1 MSSIASTPFVRRKK
15 QTVYGRSSSKPNNAG
30 NVAFF
35 EDDETPWEEP
45 TTRRLK
51 KQPTIAPISRNKA
64 ASPPRA
70 TQPELPAKKRGALPK
85 VTQSQPREK
94 DTFDVPSDDDE
105 TTETFSKILVP
116 PKQLIKSRLLD
127 EPKEEVARLAP
138 WERKVNRK
146 GNLQSAAAT
155 RASRS
160 KTSENVI
167 GEKLSDKKRGGSG
180 LEKARSNEAQ
190 QSHVEQDSQESVGLT
205 AMERLAARRRQ
216 VHASDQ
222 HNGEGPSKDPPKRSA
237 VKANTQEAPQHKK
250 RRMTPQPTSPPAAIS
265 AAEST
270 SAAMPSIAITGKARP
285 TSGGD
290 IFDVPSDDEPARLGK
305 STKAKSPRVRQ
316 RPRGLGGLRKVT
328 PQKGLSAPAR
338 LHDMI
343 SNDDEFAFPTTESPP
358 SGKPTTP
365 QTALKDRSKGSP
377 STPISSRSSTS
388 HGHRPDALT
397 PKQTQLWADLL
408 EPTLIPDT
416 GMKKLSITED
426 TMQSKSVR
434 RAPAALERSSS
445 DVPMRRT
452 RVIDRLKASA
462 PNSSDEDESQD
473 EDDEMEL
480 DKPTFDTPAVQP
492 TGVEGAASQVTNA
505 LSQTGQSQ
513 DRPTKAT
520 ASGSLITYAKQ
531 RSHLAD
537 DNLESAL
544 MLDIPMVVPE
554 RPAATA
560 RRVGRPAAAARTISH
575 DMEELDEAPAGGLR
589 TIHEL
594 RAGGRNV
601 RLMGE
606 IEDLLG
612 EIADHAP
619 SARSRRRGA
628 LLDLATKLMDKTFA
642 EQMFRHGY
650 ENALL
655 LECKTFADAPADFLL
670 ATILVLLLHAEPPSQ
685 TLGSFEEALPCIGR
699 LLSRSSDIARVAK
712 ERQSN
717 MSRSAQ
723 GDLATFTNTLKAHG
737 ALWGESQPPV
747 ISSRIVSLKAIDL
760 TVRKLRA
767 MGNKSELLDSESL
780 TLLLPKGTFTGLQT
794 NAGKAFEATLVIS
807 ILESLKTLSAAGSW
821 PDSCTTS
828 VATLPA
834 VFAEE
839 WQVPPD
845 TKWVAYRL
853 CANITNESTL
863 VQAAFVERDA
873 VRHIMA
879 EIVHGFD
886 LLHSPSTTASAPEA
900 NAKRDFDVLVLAIG
914 ALINL
919 TEHSAVAQQ
928 QAIHETAQPSLAAIV
943 HIFLEAQKHVLEAD
957 SVEQV
962 EANVVYGYLAIMLAN
977 ICQDGEARKLVRSL
991 LPGGKL
997 DVLVAAVEEFVQH
1010 HEKAGAQQESGDTVE
1025 EWGNFT
1031 ERLLGVLAKLKA
1043 AERDGE

>member
-1 MSSIASTPFVRRKK
+1 MSSITSTPFVRRKK

-51 KQPTIAPISRNKA
+51 KQPTIAPTPRNKA
-64 ASPPRA
+64 ASPPSA
-70 TQPELPAKKRGALPK
+70 TQPDLPAKRRGALPK

-105 TTETFSKILVP
+105 TTEIFSNIPVP

-127 EPKEEVARLAP
+127 EPKEEVAQLAP
-138 WERKVNRK
+138 WERKANRK
-146 GNLQSAAAT
+146 GNLQSAAIT

-190 QSHVEQDSQESVGLT
+190 QAHVDSQESVGLT
-205 AMERLAARRRQ
+205 AMKRLAARRRQ

-222 HNGEGPSKDPPKRSA
+222 DNGEGPSKDPPKRSA
-237 VKANTQEAPQHKK
+237 VKANTQEAPQHKR
-250 RRMTPQPTSPPAAIS
+250 RRMTPQPTSPPATIS
-265 AAEST
+265 AAEPT
-270 SAAMPSIAITGKARP
+270 SAAMATTDRARP

-305 STKAKSPRVRQ
+305 PTEAKSPRVRQ
-316 RPRGLGGLRKVT
+316 RPRGLGALRKVT
-328 PQKGLSAPAR
+328 PQKGLSAPA
-338 LHDMI
+338 LLQDMI
-343 SNDDEFAFPTTESPP
+343 SNDDEFAFTSTESPP
-358 SGKPTTP
+358 SGKPATP

-377 STPISSRSSTS
+377 SMPISSRSSTS
-388 HGHRPDALT
+388 HGHRPEALT
-397 PKQTQLWADLL
+397 PKQTQLWAELL

-416 GMKKLSITED
+416 GMKKLSIAED

-434 RAPAALERSSS
+434 RAPVALERSSS
-445 DVPMRRT
+445 DVPVRRT

-473 EDDEMEL
+473 EDDEMEI
-480 DKPTFDTPAVQP
+480 DKPNFDTPAVQP

-505 LSQTGQSQ
+505 LSQTVQSQ

-544 MLDIPMVVPE
+544 MLDLPMVVPE

-560 RRVGRPAAAARTISH
+560 RRVGRSAAAARTVSH
-575 DMEELDEAPAGGLR
+575 DTDELDEAPAGGLR

-612 EIADHAP
+612 EIADHAT

-685 TLGSFEEALPCIGR
+685 TLSSFEEALPCIGK
-699 LLSRSSDIARVAK
+699 LLTRSSDIARVAK

-767 MGNKSELLDSESL
+767 MGNKSELLDFESL
-780 TLLLPKGTFTGLQT
+780 TLLLPKGAFTGLQT

-821 PDSCTTS
+821 PDSCTAS

-886 LLHSPSTTASAPEA
+886 LLHNPSTTASAPEA

-928 QAIHETAQPSLAAIV
+928 QAIHQAAQPSLAAIV

-977 ICQDGEARKLVRSL
+977 ICQDGEARKFVRSL

-997 DVLVAAVEEFVQH
+997 DVLVSAVEEFVQH

-1031 ERLLGVLAKLKA
+1031 ERLLGVLTKLKA

>member
-1 MSSIASTPFVRRKK
+1 MSSIAPTPLARRKK
-15 QTVYGRSSSKPNNAG
+15 QTVYGRSSSKQTNNTG
-30 NVAFF
+30 NLAFF
-35 EDDETPWEEP
+35 DGDDETPWAP
-45 TTRRLK
+45 ATRGPK
-51 KQPTIAPISRNKA
+51 KQPAIAPASRNRA

-70 TQPELPAKKRGALPK
+70 TQPGSPVQKRGALPK
-85 VTQSQPREK
+85 VTKPQVREK
-94 DTFDVPSDDDE
+94 DPFDVPSDDE
-105 TTETFSKILVP
+105 TTEIYSNIPVP
-116 PKQLIKSRLLD
+116 PKQHFKSRLLD
-127 EPKEEVARLAP
+127 EPKEEVAQLAP
-138 WERKVNRK
+138 WEKNASRK
-146 GNLQSAAAT
+146 GNLPSTAAT
-155 RASRS
+155 RATRS
-160 KTSENVI
+160 KAAEKVI
-167 GEKLSDKKRGGSG
+167 GEKLSDKSRGGSG
-180 LEKARSNEAQ
+180 SEKALSSETQKA
-190 QSHVEQDSQESVGLT
+190 HVEQDGQEAAGLT

-222 HNGEGPSKDPPKRSA
+222 DNEGGAGKEPPKRSA
-237 VKANTQEAPQHKK
+237 VKANAHEAPQHKK
-250 RRMTPQPTSPPAAIS
+250 RRMTPHPTSPPANTS
-265 AAEST
+265 DST
-270 SAAMPSIAITGKARP
+270 TAAMSSTATKDKATP
-285 TSGGD
+285 TSGDD
-290 IFDVPSDDEPARLGK
+290 IFDVPLEDEPARVAK
-305 STKAKSPRVRQ
+305 STKAKAPRVRQ
-316 RPRGLGGLRKVT
+316 RPRGPGALRKVT

-338 LHDMI
+338 LQDMVG
-343 SNDDEFAFPTTESPP
+343 NDDEFAFPNTESPP
-358 SGKPTTP
+358 SGNSTTP

-388 HGHRPDALT
+388 HCHRPEALT
-397 PKQTQLWADLL
+397 PKQTQLWAALL
-408 EPTLIPDT
+408 EPTVVPDT

-426 TMQSKSVR
+426 TMQSKPAR
-434 RAPAALERSSS
+434 RVPAALERSSS
-445 DVPMRRT
+445 DVPARRT

-473 EDDEMEL
+473 EDDEMDVDRPSFE
-480 DKPTFDTPAVQP
+480 TSAVQP
-492 TGVEGAASQVTNA
+492 TAVDGVASQVANA
-505 LSQTGQSQ
+505 PPQTSQSQ
-513 DRPTKAT
+513 DRTAKAT

-537 DNLESAL
+537 DSLESAL
-544 MLDIPMVVPE
+544 MLDLPTVVPE

-560 RRVGRPAAAARTISH
+560 RRVGRSAAAARPNSH
-575 DMEELDEAPAGGLR
+575 DTDDLDEAPTGGLR

-612 EIADHAP
+612 EIADHAT

-628 LLDLATKLMDKTFA
+628 LLDLATKLMDKKFA
-642 EQMFRHGY
+642 EQVFRHGY

-655 LECKTFADAPADFLL
+655 VECKTLADPPADFLL
-670 ATILVLLLHAEPPSQ
+670 TTILALMLHAEPPSQ
-685 TLGSFEEALPCIGR
+685 SLSSFEEALPRIGR
-699 LLSRSSDIARVAK
+699 LLTRSSDIARVAK

-723 GDLATFTNTLKAHG
+723 GDLTTFSNTLKANQ
-737 ALWGESQPPV
+737 ALWGESLPPV
-747 ISSRIVSLKAIDL
+747 ISCRIVALKAIEL

-767 MGNKSELLDSESL
+767 MGNKSELLDTECL
-780 TLLLPKGTFTGLQT
+780 TLLWPKGAFTGLQT
-794 NAGKAFEATLVIS
+794 NAGKAFEATLVLS

-821 PDSCTTS
+821 PESCTTS
-828 VATLPA
+828 VASLPA
-834 VFAEE
+834 LFAEE

-853 CANITNESTL
+853 CANITNESAD

-886 LLHSPSTTASAPEA
+886 LLHNPSASTSTAETNP
-900 NAKRDFDVLVLAIG
+900 KRDFDILVLAIG

-919 TEHSAVAQQ
+919 TEHGAAAQQ
-928 QAIHETAQPSLAAIV
+928 QAIQEAAQPSLAAIV

-962 EANVVYGYLAIMLAN
+962 EVNVAYGYLAIMLAN
-977 ICQDGEARKLVRSL
+977 VCQDDGARKFVRGL

-997 DVLVAAVEEFVQH
+997 RTLVAAVEEFVRH

-1025 EWGNFT
+1025 EWSSFT